1 MTDMLTIAAAF
12 VLGFALSRAST
23 CTVAATMRL
32 VTLRRVDW
40 LLGIAV
46 AVSWSAI
53 AIYALRLT
61 FPSTTAAPD
70 AFGINATLVIASI
83 VMGAGA
89 WLNSGCFV
97 GSIGHISSGNVSFV
111 ATFAGLATARLF
123 ENTDQ
128 LMGLAPMQ
136 SSERL
141 TSASG
146 VQYWTLFAVFALLL
160 GWSMW
165 RILKRRQQAIIALS
179 AMGVAAAVV
188 YSLQPD
194 WSYEALIG
202 RMVNGQDVRDN
213 LVILLAV
220 IGLFSGATISAMLN
234 NRFQLRHSGMRATIL
249 SFLGGLLM
257 GIGAQFVP
265 GGNDTLLLWVI
276 PGFAL
281 HGLASYLIM
290 VATVAVLIMLGR
302 KGMSTA

>member
-1 MTDMLTIAAAF
+1 MADSLTIAAAF

-46 AVSWSAI
+46 AVSWSAV
-53 AIYALRLT
+53 AIYALRLA
-61 FPSTTAAPD
+61 FPESTAAPD
-70 AFGINATLVIASI
+70 AFGINTTLIVASV

-89 WLNSGCFV
+89 WLNGGCFV
-97 GSIGHISSGNVSFV
+97 GSVGHISSGNVSYV
-111 ATFAGLATARLF
+111 ATFAGLAAARLF
-123 ENTDQ
+123 ENTDR

-136 SSERL
+136 TAARL
-141 TSASG
+141 TPESG
-146 VQYWTLFAVFALLL
+146 GQYWALLGLFALLL
-160 GWSMW
+160 VWSMW
-165 RILKRRQQAIIALS
+165 RIFKRRQQAMIALS

-202 RMVNGQDVRDN
+202 RMVHGQDVRDN

-220 IGLFSGATISAMLN
+220 IGLFSGATLSAMLN
-234 NRFQLRHSGMRATIL
+234 NRFQLRHSGWRSTTL
-249 SFLGGLLM
+249 SFAGGLLM

-290 VATVAVLIMLGR
+290 VGTVAILIMLARARGA
-302 KGMSTA
+302 TA